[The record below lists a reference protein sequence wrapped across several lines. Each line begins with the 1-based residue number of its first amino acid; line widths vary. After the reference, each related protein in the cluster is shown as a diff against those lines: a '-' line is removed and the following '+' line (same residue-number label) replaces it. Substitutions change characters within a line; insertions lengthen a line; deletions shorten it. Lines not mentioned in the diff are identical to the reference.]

1 MRLTA
6 EERCEIYL
14 IAWELMEDGGMKDPF
29 EALDIARKG
38 VVPKK
43 EIPENRLLEYL
54 PEYAERIRQENALIW
69 AASAADTTRVVRNA
83 GWFFGVLAGA
93 TLAAVLLT

>member
-14 IAWELMEDGGMKDPF
+14 IAWELMEDEGMKDPIA
-29 EALDIARKG
+29 ALHIARKN
-38 VVPKK
+38 VAPKK
-43 EIPENRLLEYL
+43 EIPDYHLLEHL
-54 PEYAERIRQENALIW
+54 PEYAERIGTENALLW

-83 GWFFGVLAGA
+83 GWFFGILAGA
-93 TLAAVLLT
+93 TLAAILLI